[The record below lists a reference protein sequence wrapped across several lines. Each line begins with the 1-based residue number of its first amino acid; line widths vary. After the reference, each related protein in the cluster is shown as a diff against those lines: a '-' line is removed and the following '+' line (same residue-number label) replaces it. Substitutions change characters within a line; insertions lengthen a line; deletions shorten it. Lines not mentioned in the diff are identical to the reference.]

1 VRLAMLQHRSPGS
14 MAKHY
19 NQAKQVE
26 AARRCQ
32 TTIHDLRAR
41 YPLAQRSNKG

>member
-1 VRLAMLQHRSPGS
+1 MLQHRSPGS